1 MNGTPATQQQRP
13 PVITLL
19 CILGFIGVLFMI
31 PKVFSKVAQ
40 DVGSWYPPY
49 LVFVGAIGLVCNIG
63 FWKMKKWGFYG
74 YVAFVIL
81 NQIIMFSTG
90 TWLPMALIAPAII
103 IAILA
108 LYFKRMT

>member
-1 MNGTPATQQQRP
+1 MKR
-13 PVITLL
+13 
-19 CILGFIGVLFMI
+19 
-31 PKVFSKVAQ
+31 
-40 DVGSWYPPY
+40 W
-49 LVFVGAIGLVCNIG
+49 GL
-63 FWKMKKWGFYG
+63 YG